1 MSQLNEEM
9 RKAIADLTGIEVGE
23 DATLE
28 TVKSSFGERYVAKEL
43 HTKEIESIVGKIK
56 GTTES
61 KLKKVLGEQAKGK
74 SYDEM
79 IELLPQHFES
89 LQGKI
94 KEAQKAGG
102 DEKAAK
108 LQAELDK
115 FRELA
120 EQNAATIETLQT
132 ERDAAKTEAEQRI
145 EQFKTE
151 SAVKQAWGSAKW
163 SDAADQYKRHGI
175 WAAEVE
181 GKFQFK
187 IEGGKTLVYDAEGN
201 IYTGGTPNQLTADQL
216 FEQILK
222 KTGSLKVN
230 SGGNPPSGRRG
241 EADPNMSEQ
250 QRRAYERTQQR
261 IAEAKA
267 KGKM

>member
-1 MSQLNEEM
+1 MSELNEDV
-9 RKAIADLTGIEVGE
+9 RKAIADLTGIEVAE
-23 DATLE
+23 DANLDTI
-28 TVKSSFGERYVAKEL
+28 KSSFGERYVAKEL
-43 HTKEIESIVGKIK
+43 HKKELDAIAGKIK

-89 LQGKI
+89 LQEQI

-120 EQNAATIETLQT
+120 DQNAATIETLQT

-151 SAVKQAWGSAKW
+151 AAVKQAWSGAKW
-163 SDAADQYKRHGI
+163 SDTADQYKRQGI
-175 WAAEVE
+175 WATEVE

-187 IEGGKTLVYDAEGN
+187 IEGGKTLVYDADGN
-201 IYTGGTPNQLTADQL
+201 IYTGGTANQLTADQL
-216 FEQILK
+216 FEQVLK
-222 KTGSLKVN
+222 KTGSLKQN
-230 SGGNPPSGRRG
+230 PGGTPPGGRRG
-241 EADPNMSEQ
+241 EPDPNMP
-250 QRRAYERTQQR
+250 
-261 IAEAKA
+261 EAKRKA
-267 KGKM
+267 LERAQKRIEAARK